1 MILFERPF
9 QDYFGLLI
17 PILFAGFLIT
27 YVKQNKPGLISSFVI
42 APFNKIQFKAIQKN
56 FDENTN
62 IILFWCTLFLQSI
75 YVNTLFLD
83 SENSIYLIYII
94 FFSLTLTKH
103 CVLKLSDVI
112 FQKDA
117 VFKDYYTSF
126 FINVVNL
133 GLFSIP
139 LSVINIIY
147 FNQLSSNQFQGLN
160 LLFII
165 IVLVYLFVRTIT
177 MVVAGIKEKVSYLHI
192 IVYLCTLEILPIV
205 IISSFFS
212 NY

>member
-9 QDYFGLLI
+9 LDYFGLLI